1 MKKTVSTTEKIK
13 SALYEIL
20 LLKTIEETE
29 VSEICEKASV
39 SRRTFYNHY
48 SDKYVATEDIFKSL
62 FDKYVYISS
71 PLTFR
76 LFVERTEVLAK
87 EHLQLLKN
95 TIYFTGQNS
104 LENAFAENLQYAFFQ
119 ILDDAGW
126 KQENDPFLLC
136 SLACNE
142 LSHTISRLLYVMLS
156 DYKYDT
162 STDNPTK
169 NTSSLSGFEIM
180 KSLVPV
186 VLTKYFF

>member
-20 LLKTIEETE
+20 LSKTIEETE
-29 VSEICEKASV
+29 VSEICEKANV

-48 SDKYVATEDIFKSL
+48 SDKYAAAEDIFKSL
-62 FDKYVYISS
+62 FDKYVHSSS

-76 LFVERTEVLAK
+76 LFVERTETLTK
-87 EHLQLLKN
+87 EHTQFLKN

-104 LENAFAENLQYAFFQ
+104 LENAFAENLQYAFYQ

-162 STDNPTK
+162 SLDNPTK
-169 NTSSLSGFEIM
+169 NTTSLSGFEIM

-186 VLTKYFF
+186 VLTKYFY